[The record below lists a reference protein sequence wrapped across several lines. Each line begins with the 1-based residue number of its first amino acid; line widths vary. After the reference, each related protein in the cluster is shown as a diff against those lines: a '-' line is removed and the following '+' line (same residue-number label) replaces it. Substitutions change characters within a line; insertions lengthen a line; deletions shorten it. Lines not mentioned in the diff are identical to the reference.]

1 MVLENSIIE
10 SEGRSQYDECAIR
23 VLSNRQ
29 VLSMI
34 LKHTVHEYNRL
45 SIAEIAECI
54 DEPSVGEIPL
64 DSNIQGIAQVSKI
77 PGSSTVTYDIRFLA
91 RIPESREKTEYRI
104 MVDVEAQKKPDPGY
118 DLVTRGIDYAGR
130 MLSDQFG
137 VYITNSHYDN
147 TLKVYSIW
155 VVMNCPGDYGN
166 SIVEY
171 SISRN
176 NLHGINERDTRYDLL
191 RVIMVYL
198 LKPDA
203 TGVNKPSVLH
213 DFLGILFSNRPGNE
227 IVKSLR
233 ENYGIL
239 VEEKLEGELNVM
251 CNLSEGIFERGELT
265 GTIRA
270 YLAGALN
277 REYILET
284 FNLSEDEF
292 EAAIKSIA
300 N

>member
-1 MVLENSIIE
+1 
-10 SEGRSQYDECAIR
+10 
-23 VLSNRQ
+23 
-29 VLSMI
+29 
-34 LKHTVHEYNRL
+34 
-45 SIAEIAECI
+45 
-54 DEPSVGEIPL
+54 
-64 DSNIQGIAQVSKI
+64 
-77 PGSSTVTYDIRFLA
+77 
-91 RIPESREKTEYRI
+91 

-155 VVMNCPGDYGN
+155 VVMNCPSNYGN

-233 ENYGIL
+233 EN
-239 VEEKLEGELNVM
+239 
-251 CNLSEGIFERGELT
+251 
-265 GTIRA
+265 
-270 YLAGALN
+270 
-277 REYILET
+277 
-284 FNLSEDEF
+284 
-292 EAAIKSIA
+292 
-300 N
+300 